1 VRRRSATGEA
11 SRPILIPRGVAA
23 QIRRECAAGLP
34 AETGG
39 VLVGYEMDEGTHITL
54 ATGPGPHAKRTRSR
68 FRRDG
73 AYTQAEV
80 DRAHDESGG
89 REDYVGEWHSHPDP
103 VGPSGIDCGS
113 MEWVSKNSR
122 YHRSSPVMILARRTR
137 LRRWKLEGY
146 RWRETRLLAVPI
158 KSSASC
164 RPFYTKR
171 IVSMSS

>member
-1 VRRRSATGEA
+1 MATGEA
-11 SRPILIPRGVAA
+11 PRPILLPRCVAT

-39 VLVGYEMDEGTHITL
+39 VLVGYETEAGTQITHV
-54 ATGPGPHAKRTRSR
+54 TGPGPRAKRTRSR

-113 MEWVSKNSR
+113 MEWVSKNAR
-122 YHRSSPVMILARRTR
+122 YRRSNPVMILARRTKF
-137 LRRWKLEGY
+137 RRWKLEGY
-146 RWRETRLLAVPI
+146 RWNEARLLAVPI
-158 KSSASC
+158 KSGAS
-164 RPFYTKR
+164 
-171 IVSMSS
+171 